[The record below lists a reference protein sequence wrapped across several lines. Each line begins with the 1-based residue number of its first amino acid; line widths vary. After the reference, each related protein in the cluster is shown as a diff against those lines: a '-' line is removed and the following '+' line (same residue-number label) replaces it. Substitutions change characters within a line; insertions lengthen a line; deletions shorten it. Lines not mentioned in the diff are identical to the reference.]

1 MIVARKGGWI
11 CAVTVLSLAGATS
24 AAQGMTREL
33 TQSALA
39 AAPLDTT
46 LDPIV
51 EREIAR
57 ASGRGLPIE
66 PLRAKVREGRMKRA
80 PDARIRLAVMALVS
94 RLDTARAALGPSA
107 STGELVAGAD
117 ALSAGADASAVRAV
131 VAASVARGASVPL
144 GALAQLVASGVPTPR
159 AVSMILDLLRRR
171 ATSTQVIAFGNA
183 VERDAASGL
192 PASEAAQFRW
202 SEFGGTTS
210 SGTSVRGDAAPAA
223 PTAVSSGG
231 ARSTPPPRTPR
242 RRP

>member
-1 MIVARKGGWI
+1 MIVTRTACFI
-11 CAVTVLSLAGATS
+11 CALVVLSLTGAAS
-24 AAQGMTREL
+24 AAPGMTHRG
-33 TQSALA
+33 TQSSLA
-39 AAPLDTT
+39 APQSDTT

-57 ASGRGLPIE
+57 ASVRGLPTE

-80 PDARIRLAVMALVS
+80 SDARIQLAVMALAS

-107 STGELVAGAD
+107 SAGELIAGAD

-131 VAASVARGASVPL
+131 VAASIARGASVPL
-144 GALAQLVASGVPTPR
+144 GALAQLVASGVPTSR

-171 ATSTQVIAFGNA
+171 ATSPQVIAFGNA

-202 SEFGGTTS
+202 SEFGGVSS
-210 SGTSVRGDAAPAA
+210 SGTSVRGDAAPAG
-223 PTAVSSGG
+223 PTNVSSGG
-231 ARSTPPPRTPR
+231 ARTSPPPRTPR